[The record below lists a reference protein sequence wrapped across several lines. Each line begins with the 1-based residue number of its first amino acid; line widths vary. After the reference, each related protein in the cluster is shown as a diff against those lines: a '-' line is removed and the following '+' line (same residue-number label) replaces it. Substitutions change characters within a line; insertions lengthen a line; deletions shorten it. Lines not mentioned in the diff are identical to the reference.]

1 LASAAGT
8 EPKGAGEATVV
19 AGVPPRS
26 PLRRQVH
33 RAALIVGGPLALI
46 LLVVCLVPHDY
57 YTGTN
62 SVRTRGFVQPVKAHQ
77 TLCVRGL
84 NLPADTG
91 RVQFDLLTTGPQ
103 TPAMSMRLTTA
114 RGTVTSRVAA
124 QPAAPT
130 TRHKVAFPIAQR
142 PSEPDAVPA
151 TACVTPAHTTTFGGT
166 VNVAGAAPTLD
177 GRPQV
182 ARIAVW
188 FLPPGGHERSLIAQ
202 LPDIVARAALFRPGI
217 VGPWTYVVL
226 LLLVLPG
233 AGWLGLRALAR
244 ADEART
250 SRTAGAIFLAAFLV
264 STSWALITPPF
275 QAPDEQ
281 DHFAYVQHLAET
293 GNAPRQAGK
302 PGDQAWSQDER
313 NALEFTRALSANEQS
328 DGRPPWR
335 AVNERAWERG
345 RDAGHDRADGGG
357 FTTSATHGPVYYGAL
372 VPAYAAARGSSI
384 WTQLTLER
392 ITSALIGALAALFTF
407 LAAREILPR
416 PRVFAVA
423 AGLLVAYQPM
433 FTFISGAVNNDVGI
447 NAAAAATVFLLM
459 RLLRRGAAPWLVGAL
474 GVLLGLL
481 PVIKGTGYE
490 LYPIAAIA
498 ALGALLRFR
507 DRRTV
512 LGIALFV
519 ASGLVVQVVWSQVA
533 PSFGHTTFT
542 TPGGGAPTSA
552 SALSTPGLYA
562 SYVWQIF
569 LPKLPFMHDHFVQT
583 WPFFNIYVERAW
595 ASFGW
600 YTIVFPRY
608 VYGLIVLAMA
618 GAIVLGLVAM
628 RREWPW
634 VRTRIWEL
642 LVLALLP
649 AAVIAGVESAFAT
662 QLPRPVLAEMGRY
675 LFPAISA
682 LAILAV
688 GATIGV
694 GRRRAAS
701 LATGVVAAEFVL
713 LYASQLLE
721 LRGFYT

>member
-1 LASAAGT
+1 
-8 EPKGAGEATVV
+8 V
-19 AGVPPRS
+19 RS
-26 PLRRQVH
+26 PVY
-33 RAALIVGGPLALI
+33 RAALVVGVPLTLV

-62 SVRTRGFVQPVKAHQ
+62 SVRTRGFLQPVKAHE

-91 RVQFDLLTTGPQ
+91 RVQLELLTRGLQ
-103 TPAMSMRLTTA
+103 TPPLALRLSTPE
-114 RGTVTSRVAA
+114 GTVASRVAA
-124 QPAAPT
+124 RPAAPT
-130 TRHKVAFPIAQR
+130 TRAKVAFPIAAR
-142 PSEPDAVPA
+142 PSAPDSVPA
-151 TACVTPAHTTTFGGT
+151 TACVTPAGETTFGGT
-166 VNVAGAAPTLD
+166 LNAAGAAPTLD
-177 GRPQV
+177 GKPQV

-188 FLPPGGHERSLIAQ
+188 FLPPSGHKRSLISQ
-202 LPDIVARAALFRPGI
+202 LPDIVQRASLFRPGI

-226 LLLVLPG
+226 LVLLMPA
-233 AGWLGLRALAR
+233 AGLLGLRALGR

-250 SRTAGAIFLAAFLV
+250 TRTAGAIFLAAFLV

-293 GNAPRQAGK
+293 GKAPRQQGV
-302 PGDQAWSQDER
+302 PGDQPWSQDER
-313 NALEFTRALSANEQS
+313 NALQFTRALSANEKS
-328 DGRPPWR
+328 DGRPPWL
-335 AVNERAWERG
+335 ATNERAWEQQVRRDG
-345 RDAGHDRADGGG
+345 RDRADGGG
-357 FTTSATHGPVYYGAL
+357 PTTSAAHGPVYYAAL
-372 VPAYAAARGSSI
+372 VPAYAATRGSSI
-384 WTQLTLER
+384 WAQLTLER
-392 ITSALIGALAALFTF
+392 LVSALLGALGALFTF

-416 PRVFAVA
+416 PAFFAAA

-433 FTFISGAVNNDVGI
+433 FTFISGSVNNDVGI
-447 NAAAAATVFLLM
+447 NAAAAATIFLMM
-459 RLLRRGAAPWLVGAL
+459 RMLRRGASPGLLCAL
-474 GVLLGLL
+474 GALLGLL
-481 PVIKGTGYE
+481 PIVKGTGYE

-498 ALGALLRFR
+498 AVGALVRFR

-512 LGIALFV
+512 VSVCLLV
-519 ASGLVVQVVWSQVA
+519 VSGLAIQVFWSQLA

-542 TPGGGAPTSA
+542 TPGGGAPTSS
-552 SALSTPGLYA
+552 SALATPGLFLPYL
-562 SYVWQIF
+562 WQIF
-569 LPKLPFMHDHFVQT
+569 FPRLPFMTDHFVQT
-583 WPFFNIYVERAW
+583 WPFFNIYIERAW

-600 YTIVFPRY
+600 YTIQFPRY

-618 GAIVLGLVAM
+618 AAIVLGVWAI

-649 AAVIAGVESAFAT
+649 VAVIAGVESAFAT
-662 QLPRPVLAEMGRY
+662 QLPRSILAEMGRY

-688 GATIGV
+688 GATVGV
-694 GRRRAAS
+694 GRRRAVS
-701 LATGVVAAEFVL
+701 LATGVVVAEFVL